1 LFDVSFMLTENTD
14 RLIAQ
19 IECASEIGNLMYVM
33 HCTRL
38 NIAFTVCKFSKYTSN
53 PSMDYWKTIIKVLG
67 YLKKTTHFELY
78 YNNFPIVLE
87 GYTDAS
93 QITSAGDNKSTF
105 RWVFILGGEVV
116 SWAWEK

>member
-1 LFDVSFMLTENTD
+1 
-14 RLIAQ
+14 
-19 IECASEIGNLMYVM
+19 
-33 HCTRL
+33 
-38 NIAFTVCKFSKYTSN
+38 
-53 PSMDYWKTIIKVLG
+53 MDYWKTIIKVLG

-105 RWVFILGGEVV
+105 R
-116 SWAWEK
+116 